1 MLGSSFFC
9 LHKLLP
15 STYFIFLNIIISD
28 TEADR
33 KWSLLVV
40 PLKETST
47 LENISFQ
54 ELEMRY
60 EVNLQVVA
68 GGDEKRCK

>member
-1 MLGSSFFC
+1 MCGYSLN
-9 LHKLLP
+9 H
-15 STYFIFLNIIISD
+15 IFKNIIILD
-28 TEADR
+28 TEAER
-33 KWSLLVV
+33 KWKLLVV
-40 PLKETST
+40 PLRETST
-47 LENISFQ
+47 LENISFE